1 MVLPSLL
8 FQKPSKKSKTKDQC
22 TALQRRLMLW
32 HDGNV
37 LELLKEG
44 ATIQGT
50 LKSVMTR
57 NTIGEILK
65 KFVKKCSKVTP
76 VVQ

>member
-1 MVLPSLL
+1 M
-8 FQKPSKKSKTKDQC
+8 T
-22 TALQRRLMLW
+22 LW
-32 HDGNV
+32 HDGDV

-50 LKSVMTR
+50 LKSVNTR
-57 NTIGEILK
+57 NKIGEILK